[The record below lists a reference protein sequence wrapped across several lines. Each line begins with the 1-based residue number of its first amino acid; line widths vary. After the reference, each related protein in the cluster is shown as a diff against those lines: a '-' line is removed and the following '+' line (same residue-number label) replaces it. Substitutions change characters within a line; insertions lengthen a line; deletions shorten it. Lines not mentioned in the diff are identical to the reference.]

1 MLSKNDYVLNRAI
14 FNEELHNAAIT
25 KDAELVESIL
35 TRLNE
40 KNMREYD
47 FSLFDVESVLDID
60 YVHDVHLI
68 ELKEENFS
76 WAY

>member
-1 MLSKNDYVLNRAI
+1 MLSKNDYVLNRAM
-14 FNEELHNAAIT
+14 FNEELHNAVIT
-25 KDAELVESIL
+25 KDAERIESIL
-35 TRLNE
+35 TKLNE

-68 ELKEENFS
+68 ELKKENFS